1 MGENVE
7 KRKLLYAVGGII
19 NWHNHCEKQYGESS
33 KKKKLKIELPYAP
46 ALLLQGIYPEENKN
60 TNLKRYMNPSVHSSA
75 IYNN

>member
-1 MGENVE
+1 MENP
-7 KRKLLYAVGGII
+7 
-19 NWHNHCEKQYGESS
+19 Q